1 MFVPPLSSLQI
12 RRMPQPSCALLPR
25 WILARRT
32 FWFLTNM
39 PNTGLD
45 REHRLSRNIRM
56 FSLWMPSI
64 NFRLWDG
71 MHFQVARHLPLSH
84 MNGFRFLHADL
95 KLFVKEP
102 AGHSMN
108 KSSVQCPS
116 LGSEKPSCPIPWA
129 TGEWKCSMHSLI
141 SRLTTKR
148 RSRGL
153 IYPDSLHG
161 WRSQRKKKKDSQSL
175 PAPLEPMPSNC

>member
-1 MFVPPLSSLQI
+1 
-12 RRMPQPSCALLPR
+12 
-25 WILARRT
+25 
-32 FWFLTNM
+32 
-39 PNTGLD
+39 
-45 REHRLSRNIRM
+45 M

-71 MHFQVARHLPLSH
+71 MRLQVARHLPLSH

-102 AGHSMN
+102 AGHSTN

-116 LGSEKPSCPIPWA
+116 LGSEKPSCPTPLVM
-129 TGEWKCSMHSLI
+129 GEWKCSMHSLI
-141 SRLTTKR
+141 SLLIMKR
-148 RSRGL
+148 RSQAL

-161 WRSQRKKKKDSQSL
+161 
-175 PAPLEPMPSNC
+175 